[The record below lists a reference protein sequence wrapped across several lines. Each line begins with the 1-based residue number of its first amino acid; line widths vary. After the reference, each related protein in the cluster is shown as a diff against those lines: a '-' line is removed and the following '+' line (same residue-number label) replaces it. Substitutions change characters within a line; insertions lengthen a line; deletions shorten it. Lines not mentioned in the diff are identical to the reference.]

1 MTLLFAEDM
10 AQTVEPALPE
20 RPSFGDPL
28 LGEPQSHGLDATGAH
43 SPTLLRLNEV
53 APFEHL
59 EVLYDGGEG
68 DAEPRREIGDRSGP
82 PTQPLHHRAAGGV
95 GQRVKD
101 LVDAIVVKHRLKYS
115 RGRGGC
121 QASA

>member
-1 MTLLFAEDM
+1 MPFLFAEDM

-28 LGEPQSHGLDATGAH
+28 LGESQARGLDATRAH

-53 APFEHL
+53 ALLEHL

-68 DAEPRREIGDRSGP
+68 NAERGREIGDRRGAA
-82 PTQPLHHRAAGGV
+82 TQPLHHRAAGGV

-115 RGRGGC
+115 PSQADC
-121 QASA
+121 QAST

>member
-1 MTLLFAEDM
+1 MAFLFAEDM
-10 AQTVEPALPE
+10 AQTVEAALPE
-20 RPSFGDPL
+20 RASFGDPL
-28 LGEPQSHGLDATGAH
+28 LGESQSHGLDATRAH

-53 APFEHL
+53 ALFEHL

-68 DAEPRREIGDRSGP
+68 NAKWLGEIGDRSGT

-101 LVDAIVVKHRLKYS
+101 LVDAMMVKH
-115 RGRGGC
+115 
-121 QASA
+121 

>member
-1 MTLLFAEDM
+1 MAFLVAEDM

-20 RPSFGDPL
+20 RTAFGDPL
-28 LGEPQSHGLDATGAH
+28 LGESQAHGLDAARAH
-43 SPTLLRLNEV
+43 APTLLRLNE
-53 APFEHL
+53 AALFEHL

-68 DAEPRREIGDRSGP
+68 NAERRREIGDRSGP

-95 GQRVKD
+95 GERVKD

-115 RGRGGC
+115 RSQGDC